1 MCDSLYVK
9 ANGELPCWDDVGEE
23 LIFRKLDAE
32 KLRDGLERNIFHS
45 PELLHI
51 PESFLRGENP
61 RSGLCERCAVRG
73 HGGTDLRLRP
83 KVMQVLHLEASYLCH
98 LSCPQ
103 CIPSSL
109 RRDLKDAPYH
119 LTVPTLQALLNQLRS
134 EGIESIRLVHFEGRG
149 DA

>member
-51 PESFLRGENP
+51 RESFLRGENP
-61 RSGLCERCAVRG
+61 HTGLCERCAVRG

-83 KVMQVLHLEASYLCH
+83 KGDAGFTSRGVLP
-98 LSCPQ
+98 LSPLL
-103 CIPSSL
+103 SAMHTVVTTTRFE
-109 RRDLKDAPYH
+109 RR
-119 LTVPTLQALLNQLRS
+119 TVSFDRS
-134 EGIESIRLVHFEGRG
+134 HVTGTIESVAQRG
-149 DA
+149 HRVNTSGPFRGSRR